1 MMTRAGKIMFGLHA
15 LVLIGTVRAGAIA
28 LHAGFWNLAFTL
40 YAMAVIALVA
50 IFREIDRAELHE
62 AGRPLPYW
70 LCWLKARRAAR
81 SVNIACC
88 NTYFDT
94 VGERH
99 AELCALYSRS
109 YLDEKEPGE

>member
-15 LVLIGTVRAGAIA
+15 LVLIGTARAGAIA
-28 LHAGFWNLAFTL
+28 FHAGVWELAITL

-70 LCWLKARRAAR
+70 LCWLKARHAA
-81 SVNIACC
+81 SSINFCC
-88 NTYFDT
+88 NTYVNT
-94 VGERH
+94 VGARH
-99 AELCALYSRS
+99 DELCHQYSQS